1 MIKAQPIIVAP
12 LFSTLLER
20 LLETLSKLSREEWQK
35 PTPCPGWSV
44 QDIALHLLDGDI
56 GQLSRHRDT
65 FKASLIRTNR
75 WEELVDLL
83 NQKNEQW
90 VKATRGTSPRVLLD
104 LLSFN
109 GGQANQYFAT
119 LDPLSK
125 GPGVAWA
132 GTEPTPMWLHIAREY
147 TERWHHQQQIR
158 EAIGKSALTQPSLF
172 APVLST
178 FVNGLPRAYAGI
190 TAPTG
195 TKVKLSIT
203 GDSGGHWYLV
213 RGQNSWVL
221 SVGEG
226 RPDAQLTIDQIDAWK
241 LFTKS
246 LTKEEVR
253 PRVKV
258 EGDSE
263 LALKALDTISIIA

>member
-56 GQLSRHRDT
+56 RQLSRHRDT

-109 GGQANQYFAT
+109 GGQVNQYFAT

-125 GPGVAWA
+125 GPGVA
-132 GTEPTPMWLHIAREY
+132 TRIDE
-147 TERWHHQQQIR
+147 
-158 EAIGKSALTQPSLF
+158 
-172 APVLST
+172 
-178 FVNGLPRAYAGI
+178 
-190 TAPTG
+190 
-195 TKVKLSIT
+195 
-203 GDSGGHWYLV
+203 LV
-213 RGQNSWVL
+213 
-221 SVGEG
+221 
-226 RPDAQLTIDQIDAWK
+226 AQL
-241 LFTKS
+241 
-246 LTKEEVR
+246 
-253 PRVKV
+253 
-258 EGDSE
+258 
-263 LALKALDTISIIA
+263 LAS